1 MKIAVPV
8 KYVPD
13 TETRVKIAADG
24 KSLNPEGV
32 SFVMNPYDEFAL
44 EESLKIKEALG
55 GEVTVVTLGDEE
67 SAKALRTGLAMG
79 ADRAIHIK
87 GDGFYDSL
95 TTARILAEALKDG
108 GFDIIFLGMKSVDGD
123 AGAVGPMLA
132 ELMGLPCVTMVTK
145 LEVSEGRAV
154 ARRESEAG
162 VEIIEIPLPA
172 VFTAQKGL
180 NEPRYASLK
189 GIMMAKKKPVETLD
203 APPAENTVELVEMK
217 YPPERPEGKIVG
229 EGVDAVPELVRLL
242 KEEAKVL

>member
-13 TETRVKIAADG
+13 TETKVKIAGDG

-44 EESLKIKEALG
+44 EESLKIKEAQG

-67 SAKALRTGLAMG
+67 TIKVLRTGLAMG
-79 ADRAIHIK
+79 ADNAIHIS
-87 GDGFYDSL
+87 GAGFYDSL
-95 TTARILAEALKDG
+95 AGAKIFAQVLKDG
-108 GFDIIFLGMKSVDGD
+108 GYDIIFLGMKSVDGD

-132 ELMGLPCVTMVTK
+132 ELMGLPCVTAVVK
-145 LEVSEGRAV
+145 LEVGEGKAI
-154 ARRESEAG
+154 AQRESEAG
-162 VEIIEIPLPA
+162 MEVIETPLPA

-189 GIMMAKKKPVETLD
+189 GIMMAKKKPVETVQ
-203 APPAENTVELVEMK
+203 APAAENSIELLEMR
-217 YPPERPEGKIVG
+217 YPPDRPAGRIVG
-229 EGVDAVPELVRLL
+229 EGAEAAPELVRLL